1 LKTLF
6 RTALARLT
14 ILARS
19 IAAGVLAI
27 AAGGII
33 RSALKHNPDD
43 VLPISREAFLDWW
56 LDGKPLTPD
65 SAARQFEL

>member
-1 LKTLF
+1 
-6 RTALARLT
+6 LT

-19 IAAGVLAI
+19 IAAFIWLPRLTGGVLAI
-27 AAGGII
+27 AAGCII
-33 RSALKHNPDD
+33 RSALKHNPVDD

-56 LDGKPLTPD
+56 LDGKPLRPD